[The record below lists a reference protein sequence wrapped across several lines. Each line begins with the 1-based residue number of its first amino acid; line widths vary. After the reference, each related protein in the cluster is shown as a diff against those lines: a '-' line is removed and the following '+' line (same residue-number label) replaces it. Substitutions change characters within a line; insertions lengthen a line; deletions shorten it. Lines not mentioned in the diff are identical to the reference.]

1 MDKVEQGK
9 AAKKRTIA
17 EIRAAKKPVTKKVT
31 IQLDGELAG
40 MLNELRDKLEDAKR
54 YDVISNSQ
62 DTAPAA
68 RQALDEAI
76 EASKD
81 TQAVFEFRSIGR
93 FEYDKI
99 VSKPSNR
106 PTPQQKKEGLD
117 FNPDT
122 FPAEI
127 VSASCID
134 PVIPLDDAKE
144 IFSDTNWNAAELQR
158 LFFCALEVNNE
169 TGDVPLSK
177 SGSDATLTS
186 LLNSIMQQKE
196 ESPTL
201 SM

>member
-9 AAKKRTIA
+9 AAKKRTLD
-17 EIRAAKKPVTKKVT
+17 EIRAAKKPVTKRVT
-31 IQLDGELAG
+31 IQLDGEVAG
-40 MLNELRDKLEDAKR
+40 ILNDLREDLEAAKR
-54 YDVISNSQ
+54 YDTLSNSQ

-68 RQALDEAI
+68 QRALDEAI

-99 VSKPSNR
+99 VSKPTNR
-106 PTPQQKKEGLD
+106 PTAQQKKEGLD

-127 VSASCID
+127 VSASCVD
-134 PVIPLDDAKE
+134 PVIPLDDARE
-144 IFSDTNWNAAELQR
+144 IFSDPNWNAAELQR
-158 LFFCALEVNNE
+158 LFYCALEVNNE

-177 SGSDATLTS
+177 SGSDMTLTL

-196 ESPTL
+196 ESLTP
-201 SM
+201 SS

>member
-17 EIRAAKKPVTKKVT
+17 QIRAEKKPVTKKVS
-31 IQLDGELAG
+31 IQLDGQVAAQ
-40 MLNELRDKLEDAKR
+40 LNELRDELEEAKR
-54 YDVISNSQ
+54 RDVMSNKP
-62 DTAPAA
+62 DTAPKVQ
-68 RQALDEAI
+68 RRLDEAM
-76 EASKD
+76 EASKE
-81 TQAVFEFRSIGR
+81 TLETFEFQSIGR
-93 FEYDKI
+93 FEYDKL
-99 VSKPSNR
+99 VSKPTNR
-106 PTPQQKKEGLD
+106 PSKEQKKEGMD

-122 FPAEI
+122 FPPEL

-134 PVIPLDDAKE
+134 PEIPLEDAQA
-144 IFSDTNWNAAELQR
+144 IFSDPDWNAAELQR

-177 SGSDATLTS
+177 SGSDQTLTS
-186 LLNSIMQQKE
+186 LLNSLMQQKE